1 MDEKRVADYFVVA
14 GMGPDPQ
21 LLQDNIFNDSGHL
34 KVADSPAPITD
45 IGVFFPGLGEN
56 CPPGYQVLEQTPSGL
71 PADLNYG
78 SLRTQVCFLYLRRG
92 TDRPPLVDIGV
103 MFEDMEK
110 IMKDAEI
117 VMHTP
122 GGRPANVNNS
132 TGRTF
137 LTVRRARPDA
147 PCNELVVTDLCVIV
161 PSKGERPPHA
171 FCQIHKS
178 LNRGLI
184 ANDVYLCYK
193 KSVNRPK
200 LISYQPQVLH
210 RYPAMD
216 HFDFPLTLC
225 PSVPLF
231 CLPMGTSLEAW
242 PKVKLMPKR
251 RKKGGG
257 GDTED
262 EDAGTSSE
270 QKVEEE
276 EEDSG
281 EIVMYKRKSTG
292 SHFSTF
298 VLTVNDGTYK
308 VYGSS
313 LSFYEEL
320 SASDLTDG
328 QKELLGWTE
337 RMSETHTF
345 HVSKSICLLSHYSF
359 GETFERWLTFLQ
371 VEIKLRFS
379 I

>member
-1 MDEKRVADYFVVA
+1 MEEKRVADYFVVA
-14 GMGPDPQ
+14 GMGPNPQ
-21 LLQDNIFNDSGHL
+21 LLQDNIFNDSTQL
-34 KVADSPAPITD
+34 KVADSQDPITD
-45 IGVFFPGLGEN
+45 IGVFFPDLGEC
-56 CPPGYQVLEQTPSGL
+56 CPPGYQTLEQTPTGL
-71 PADLNYG
+71 LADLNYG
-78 SLRTQVCFLYLRRG
+78 SLRTQVCFLFFRRG
-92 TDRPPLVDIGV
+92 KDRPPLVDIGV

-117 VMHTP
+117 IKYTP
-122 GGRPANVNNS
+122 SHRVANVNNS

-137 LTVRRARPDA
+137 LTVRRARPEA
-147 PCNELVVTDLCVIV
+147 PCNELVVTDLCLIV

-200 LISYQPQVLH
+200 LISYQPEVLH
-210 RYPAMD
+210 RYPALD

-242 PKVKLMPKR
+242 PKVKWVPKR
-251 RKKGGG
+251 RVHVNDD
-257 GDTED
+257 GDD
-262 EDAGTSSE
+262 
-270 QKVEEE
+270 EEE
-276 EEDSG
+276 EEGG
-281 EIVMYKRKSTG
+281 EEEIQTNNELEDPDQIVLHKRMSTN

-313 LSFYEEL
+313 LAFYEEF
-320 SASDLTDG
+320 
-328 QKELLGWTE
+328 
-337 RMSETHTF
+337 R
-345 HVSKSICLLSHYSF
+345 
-359 GETFERWLTFLQ
+359 
-371 VEIKLRFS
+371 
-379 I
+379 

>member
-14 GMGPDPQ
+14 GMGPSPQ
-21 LLQDNIFNDSGHL
+21 LLQDNIFNDSGQL
-34 KVADSPAPITD
+34 KQADSQDPITD
-45 IGVFFPGLGEN
+45 IGVFFPALGEA
-56 CPPGYQVLEQTPSGL
+56 CPEGYQTLKLTPTEL
-71 PADLNYG
+71 LADLNFG
-78 SLRTQVCFLYLRRG
+78 SLRTQVCLLFFRRG

-103 MFEDMEK
+103 MFEDQEK
-110 IMKDAEI
+110 IMQDAEI
-117 VMHTP
+117 VSHTP
-122 GGRPANVNNS
+122 GGRVANVNNS

-147 PCNELVVTDLCVIV
+147 PCNDLVVTDLCLIV

-200 LISYQPQVLH
+200 CISYQPEVLH
-210 RYPAMD
+210 RYPATD

-242 PKVKLMPKR
+242 PKVELESNR
-251 RKKGGG
+251 RRRVHVNEAEDGNGEAGDGG
-257 GDTED
+257 
-262 EDAGTSSE
+262 
-270 QKVEEE
+270 E
-276 EEDSG
+276 EEDEKEEG
-281 EIVMYKRKSTG
+281 EIVLCRRKST
-292 SHFSTF
+292 SPHFSTF

-313 LSFYEEL
+313 LAFYEEV
-320 SASDLTDG
+320 
-328 QKELLGWTE
+328 
-337 RMSETHTF
+337 R
-345 HVSKSICLLSHYSF
+345 
-359 GETFERWLTFLQ
+359 
-371 VEIKLRFS
+371 
-379 I
+379 